1 MMFEEYYDYTE
12 NLLVKQ
18 HEVSAIITHPVIKGE
33 VREHFLKEVI
43 EKIFPDDIKFYRGF
57 ISYDITDQNQ
67 IDLFVKRKA
76 AMTMNF
82 GNHVGI
88 HPDDCVFMIEVKSTA
103 TGTDIKD
110 FNERS
115 RKLKH
120 QCADKQPLCGMFCY
134 KVDLKKTT
142 TLERFGYSYN
152 EDAEMYVTDEDLE
165 LQYPYIDFFV
175 CIDQTPFTEDHTGTN
190 EMFLRKD
197 SSLLSDG
204 SYDLSEN
211 LPAIKDFLA
220 MIKAILKNESQPT
233 NVHTF
238 ASPSSQNTVQ
248 SLQKSAHFSLLKRIS
263 KFFSYALKRK
273 K

>member
-1 MMFEEYYDYTE
+1 MFAEYFDYTE

-18 HEVSAIITHPVIKGE
+18 HEVSDIITHPVIKGE

-57 ISYDITDQNQ
+57 VAYDITDQNQ

-88 HPDDCVFMIEVKSTA
+88 HPEDCVFMIEVKSTA

-110 FNERS
+110 FNERA
-115 RKLKH
+115 RKLKQ
-120 QCADKQPLCGMFCY
+120 QCVSNKPLCGMFCY

-142 TLERFGYSYN
+142 TLERFGYKYD
-152 EDAEMYVTDEDLE
+152 EEAVMYVTDDDLI
-165 LQYPYIDFFV
+165 LIYPYIDFFV
-175 CIDQTPFTEDHTGTN
+175 CVDQTPFPEDHTGSN

-211 LPAIKDFLA
+211 FPAIKDFLT
-220 MIKAILKNESQPT
+220 MIKAILQNESQPIT
-233 NVHTF
+233 SRTVAN
-238 ASPSSQNTVQ
+238 SQNTIPNQ
-248 SLQKSAHFSLLKRIS
+248 SQQIQISIPRRILNFLLQPFR
-263 KFFSYALKRK
+263 
-273 K
+273 

>member
-1 MMFEEYYDYTE
+1 MFAEYFDYTE

-18 HEVSAIITHPVIKGE
+18 HEVSDIITHPVIKGE

-43 EKIFPDDIKFYRGF
+43 EKMFPEDIKFYRGF
-57 ISYDITDQNQ
+57 VAYDITDQNQ

-88 HPDDCVFMIEVKSTA
+88 HPEDCVFMIEVKSTA
-103 TGTDIKD
+103 TGNDIKD
-110 FNERS
+110 FNERA
-115 RKLKH
+115 RKLKQ
-120 QCADKQPLCGMFCY
+120 QCLADKPLCGMFCY

-142 TLERFGYSYN
+142 TIERFGYIYD
-152 EDAEMYVTDEDLE
+152 EDASMYAKDDEIELE
-165 LQYPYIDFFV
+165 YPFIDFFV
-175 CIDQTPFTEDHTGTN
+175 CIDQTPFTDDHTGTN
-190 EMFLRKD
+190 ELFLRKD

-211 LPAIKDFLA
+211 FPAIKDFLT
-220 MIKAILKNESQPT
+220 MIKAILKNETQISSSATSITDSIQTAPKIT
-233 NVHTF
+233 SRSSSSIA
-238 ASPSSQNTVQ
+238 ASIAGFFQNI
-248 SLQKSAHFSLLKRIS
+248 LRI
-263 KFFSYALKRK
+263 K